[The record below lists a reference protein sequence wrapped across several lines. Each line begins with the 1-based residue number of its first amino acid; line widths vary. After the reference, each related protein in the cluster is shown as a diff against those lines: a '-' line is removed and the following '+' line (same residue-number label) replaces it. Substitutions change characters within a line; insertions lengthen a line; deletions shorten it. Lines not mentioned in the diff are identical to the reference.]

1 MNLAIIGL
9 IVSGAYGVYRI
20 GKAGKELLSGTL
32 PKASKESDT
41 ARSLMPG
48 PNYPD
53 VETLLKRAKKQ
64 QEKGMAGVVR
74 R

>member
-1 MNLAIIGL
+1 MSLTVIGL

-20 GKAGKELLSGTL
+20 GKAGKELLSGKL
-32 PKASKESDT
+32 PKASKESST
-41 ARSLMPG
+41 AQSLMPG

-53 VETLLKRAKKQ
+53 VETLLKRANKQ
-64 QEKGMAGVVR
+64 QENGMRAVTR